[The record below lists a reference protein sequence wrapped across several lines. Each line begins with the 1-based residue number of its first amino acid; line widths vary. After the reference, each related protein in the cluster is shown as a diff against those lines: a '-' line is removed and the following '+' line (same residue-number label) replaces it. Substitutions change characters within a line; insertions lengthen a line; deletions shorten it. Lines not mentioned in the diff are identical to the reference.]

1 MRRSDARG
9 MQSARAGVLAGLF
22 LVLASTHAAIGQK
35 KKKPDPAP
43 APPPQERIGR
53 PLSLADVLQHAI
65 QHSPELASAKIDVRV
80 AQARVLEAS
89 GIEDWILGLS
99 GSVLRNKNRDSG
111 EEGFTTI
118 RSDNWTAR
126 GSLSKLFFTG
136 GRFSLTG
143 ETSTTDSTSLFRAE
157 GITSTLDSFEVLT
170 SVTAR
175 LDQPLLRGGW
185 ETVTR
190 ADQTRAKI
198 ARDAAKLEREAV
210 ARTEVRD
217 LISSYWEVAF
227 AAADLE
233 IRRSSVDL
241 ANERRRLTEASV
253 KGGATAPTE
262 LNAVDQVI
270 AQREEEVV
278 AAELSVLQRSLELR
292 QRAGIE
298 IGPGEVEIAATSVLE
313 VEPKPVNLDEVVAAS
328 FEESPEIAVL
338 RTREAGAKLEVA
350 VTENGLLPRLDLGLF
365 GGPLGRANKFSTSI
379 ERMTEFKDYQVG
391 AELTFEYAF
400 GNNTAQGANR
410 RAQAEKDR
418 VLVDMADVRAQ
429 IASAAVQAVALA
441 RSAEKRL
448 ELSRRAIELSE
459 KNIKAEIGRFEL
471 GKSTNF
477 DVLLRQD
484 ELKQARLRYARAV
497 TDYLRARAALG
508 ALTGELLPEYGV
520 SVK

>member
-1 MRRSDARG
+1 LRGDARG

-22 LVLASTHAAIGQK
+22 LVLVTAHGAAAQRKRKGAEEPEPTAG
-35 KKKPDPAP
+35 KPPV
-43 APPPQERIGR
+43 GR
-53 PLSLADVLQHAI
+53 PLSLADVLEFAVRR
-65 QHSPELASAKIDVRV
+65 SPALASARIDVRV

-89 GIEDWILGLS
+89 GIEDWVFGLN
-99 GSVLRNKNRDSG
+99 GSVVRTRNEPAPDAT
-111 EEGFTTI
+111 FTTT
-118 RSDNWTAR
+118 RSDVWEASA
-126 GSLSKLFFTG
+126 SLSKLLFTG
-136 GRFSLTG
+136 GRISLVGDTRR
-143 ETSTTDSTSLFRAE
+143 TDSTLFFGGMSQA
-157 GITSTLDSFEVLT
+157 SVEVQS

-175 LDQPLLRGGW
+175 IDQPLLRGAW

-190 ADQTRAKI
+190 ADQSRARI
-198 ARDAAKLEREAV
+198 ARDAAKLNRDAV
-210 ARTEVRD
+210 ARTEIRD
-217 LISSYWEVAF
+217 LVAAYWEVAF

-278 AAELSVLQRSLELR
+278 AAELAVLQRSLELR
-292 QRAGIE
+292 QLAGLE
-298 IGPGEVEIAATSVLE
+298 IGPGDVEIAATSVLE
-313 VEPKPVNLDEVVAAS
+313 VEPKPVDLDQVVAAS
-328 FEESPEIAVL
+328 FQESPELAVL
-338 RTREAGAKLEVA
+338 RTRERGAKLEVA
-350 VTENGLLPRLDLGLF
+350 VTENGLLPRLDLSLF
-365 GGPLGRANKFSTSI
+365 GGPLGRDNTFAGSVN
-379 ERMTEFKDYQVG
+379 RMSKFKDYQVG
-391 AELTFEYAF
+391 AEVAF
-400 GNNTAQGANR
+400 DFPIGNNTAQGANR
-410 RAQAEKDR
+410 RARAEADR
-418 VLVDMADVRAQ
+418 VMVDMREVQLQ
-429 IASAAVQAVALA
+429 IASTAVQAVALS

-448 ELSRRAIELSE
+448 ELSKRAIELSE

-508 ALTGELLPEYGV
+508 ALTGELLREYGV
-520 SVK
+520 TVK

>member
-1 MRRSDARG
+1 MTRTCDAATLGG

-22 LVLASTHAAIGQK
+22 LVLATSGTASGQK
-35 KKKPDPAP
+35 KKKAEPTAEK
-43 APPPQERIGR
+43 PPVGR
-53 PLSLADVLQHAI
+53 PLSLADVLQHAVRF
-65 QHSPELASAKIDVRV
+65 SPALASAVIDVKV
-80 AQARVLEAS
+80 AEARVLEAS
-89 GIEDWILGLS
+89 GIEDWVLGLS
-99 GSVLRNKNRDSG
+99 GSVVRTKNRPS
-111 EEGFTTI
+111 EEAVFTTT
-118 RSDNWTAR
+118 RSDTWSAR

-136 GRFSLTG
+136 GRFSIVG
-143 ETSTTDSTSLFRAE
+143 ETTRSDSTLRIGTMESD
-157 GITSTLDSFEVLT
+157 TVEVQT

-175 LDQPLLRGGW
+175 IDQPLLRGGW

-190 ADQTRAKI
+190 AEQSRARI
-198 ARDAAKLEREAV
+198 ARDAAVLQRETV
-210 ARTEVRD
+210 ARTEIRD
-217 LISSYWEVAF
+217 LIALYWEVAF

-278 AAELSVLQRSLELR
+278 QAELSLLQASLDLR

-313 VEPKPVNLDEVVAAS
+313 VEPKPVELDQVVAAA
-328 FEESPEIAVL
+328 FQESPEIAVL
-338 RTREAGAKLEVA
+338 RTRERGAKLEVA
-350 VTENGLLPRLDLGLF
+350 VTENGLLPRLDLSLY
-365 GGPLGRANKFSTSI
+365 GGPLGRSNKFSTSV

-391 AELTFEYAF
+391 AELLLEYAL
-400 GNNTAQGANR
+400 GNNTAQGASQ
-410 RAQAEKDR
+410 RAHAEVQR
-418 VLVDMADVRAQ
+418 VTVDMADVKAQ

-497 TDYLRARAALG
+497 TDYLRARAAVG
-508 ALTGELLPEYGV
+508 ALTGELLREYGV

>member
-1 MRRSDARG
+1 MQRGDARG

-22 LVLASTHAAIGQK
+22 LVLASTNAAAQK

-43 APPPQERIGR
+43 SPPPQERVGR
-53 PLSLADVLQHAI
+53 PLSLADVLQHAVR
-65 QHSPELASAKIDVRV
+65 HSPALASAKIDVRV
-80 AQARVLEAS
+80 AEARVLEAS
-89 GIEDWILGLS
+89 GIEDWILALS
-99 GSVLRNKNRDSG
+99 GSAVRTKNRPS
-111 EEGFTTI
+111 EEAVFSTT
-118 RSDNWTAR
+118 RSDTWTAR

-143 ETSTTDSTSLFRAE
+143 ETSRTDSTLLIA
-157 GITSTLDSFEVLT
+157 GTPGDSVEFQT

-190 ADQTRAKI
+190 AEQTRARI
-198 ARDAAKLEREAV
+198 ARDAAVLQREAV
-210 ARTEVRD
+210 ARTEIRD
-217 LISSYWEVAF
+217 LIAFYWEVAF

-278 AAELSVLQRSLELR
+278 AAELSLLQRSLELR

-313 VEPKPVNLDEVVAAS
+313 VEPRPVNLDQVVAAS

-338 RTREAGAKLEVA
+338 QTREEGAKLEIA
-350 VTENGLLPRLDLGLF
+350 VTENGLLPRLDLSLF
-365 GGPLGRANKFSTSI
+365 GGPLGRSNKFSTSF
-379 ERMTEFKDYQVG
+379 ERMTEFEDYQIG
-391 AELTFEYAF
+391 AELTFEHAL

-418 VLVDMADVRAQ
+418 VMVDMADIKAQ
-429 IASAAVQAVALA
+429 IASSAVQAVALA

-497 TDYLRARAALG
+497 TDYLRARAAVG
-508 ALTGELLPEYGV
+508 SLTGELLREYGV
-520 SVK
+520 TVK